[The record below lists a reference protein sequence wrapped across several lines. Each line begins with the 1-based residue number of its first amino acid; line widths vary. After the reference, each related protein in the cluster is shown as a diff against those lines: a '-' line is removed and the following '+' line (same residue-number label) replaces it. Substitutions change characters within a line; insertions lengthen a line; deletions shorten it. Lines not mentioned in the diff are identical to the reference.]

1 MKRKKITRVI
11 DVTVIRC
18 QYCNFYGDVVE
29 REIEFP
35 RVFGTFRA
43 AQKAL
48 LERLLDDCSELEG
61 MEILYEK
68 KVRCSMYI
76 DSFYSYAFKEEL

>member
-18 QYCNFYGDVVE
+18 QLRDLSGHVVE
-29 REIEFP
+29 REIDFP
-35 RVFGTFRA
+35 RVFGTDRA
-43 AQKAL
+43 AEKEL
-48 LERLLDDCSELEG
+48 RDRLDSCCELVS
-61 MEILYEK
+61 MDILYEK

-76 DSFYSYAFKEEL
+76 DSFYSCSFKEEL

>member
-18 QYCNFYGDVVE
+18 QFRDIDGDVVE

-35 RVFGTFRA
+35 RVFGTFSA

-48 LERLLDDCSELEG
+48 LERLDGCTELES
-61 MEILYEK
+61 MDILYEK

-76 DSFYSYAFKEEL
+76 DSFYSCSFKEEL